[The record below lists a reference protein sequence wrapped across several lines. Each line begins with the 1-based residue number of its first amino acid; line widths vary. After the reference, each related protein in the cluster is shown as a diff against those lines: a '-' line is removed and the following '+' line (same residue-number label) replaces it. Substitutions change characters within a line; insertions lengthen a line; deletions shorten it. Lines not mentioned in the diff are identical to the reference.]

1 MTLIVCAFLALVCIT
16 CGSALLMLWTKNILH
31 AALAMFMTMLGL
43 AGLYVLAYADVMAV
57 SHLMIYVG
65 GVLILILF
73 GIMLTNQKARGDK
86 DQNNLV
92 TEESSRLWP
101 VCIGLATFVGLVFI
115 LMRGN
120 FGGME
125 IADSNSKLISASI
138 PSKQAE
144 IISTKSVFNAGS
156 KTSVSGS
163 PNRVLYSS
171 KYGIPFS
178 IIKLTA
184 C

>member
-1 MTLIVCAFLALVCIT
+1 MTPIVCAFLALVCIT

-101 VCIGLATFVGLVFI
+101 VCIGLATFVGMVFI

-125 IADSNSKLISASI
+125 IADSNSKLSFVGISLLTDYAMPFELVGI
-138 PSKQAE
+138 YLLIALIGATYIAKQDE
-144 IISTKSVFNAGS
+144 
-156 KTSVSGS
+156 
-163 PNRVLYSS
+163 
-171 KYGIPFS
+171 
-178 IIKLTA
+178 
-184 C
+184 